1 MSTLIS
7 ILFIVLLGWALLAPL
22 AIPAAWRMLRRQGRS
37 GWPSLLLL
45 VPYLGMVALMLILQG
60 APRAAS
66 RPSSGM
72 VGLAHR

>member
-22 AIPAAWRMLRRQGRS
+22 AIPAAWRMLRQRGRS
-37 GWPSLLLL
+37 GWPALMLL
-45 VPYLGMVALMLILQG
+45 VPYLGMLALILMLQS

-66 RPSSGM
+66 RPSGAM